1 MEAIVRPLTWAEWPE
16 AARRVFQGFR
26 SPAGE
31 AMVLENNVFVE
42 RVLSGSIL
50 RQLSEAEM
58 TEYRR
63 PYVEPG
69 ENRRPTLTWP
79 RQIPIDGEPPDVVEI
94 VANYGQWLAQAT
106 VPKLF
111 INAAPGAI
119 LTGAQR
125 QFCRTWPQQTEVT
138 VQGVH
143 FVQEDAP
150 DEIGTALAAWLRQ
163 IR

>member
-1 MEAIVRPLTWAEWPE
+1 M
-16 AARRVFQGFR
+16 
-26 SPAGE
+26 
-31 AMVLENNVFVE
+31 MVLENNVFVE
-42 RVLSGSIL
+42 RVLPGSIL
-50 RQLSEAEM
+50 RKLSEAEM
-58 TEYRR
+58 AEYRR
-63 PYVEPG
+63 PYVASG
-69 ENRRPTLTWP
+69 ESRRPTLTWP

-94 VANYGQWLAQAT
+94 VTNYGRWLAQST

-138 VQGVH
+138 VRGVH

-150 DEIGTALAAWLRQ
+150 DEIGTAIAAWLRQ
-163 IR
+163 MR